1 MDDTKKNNLLSSFI
15 NLINKNLKIL
25 ISLSIMIL
33 IFFAILQY
41 YFYYKNQN
49 ILNSSIHYNKTKLL
63 DSEIDFLSQ
72 MNLISKNNNFYS
84 ILADL
89 EIINS
94 NFDNKNF
101 EDAYSNYLQI
111 FKNNN
116 LNSNTIKS
124 SIAISS
130 SYRLFEKIDNLKI
143 INLLSFVDDNLI
155 EYNGH
160 KLEILYLIAINEN
173 NSTKSNNLF
182 DEIMNDKNISLKIK
196 DRVKSINEYKKY
208 K

>member
-1 MDDTKKNNLLSSFI
+1 M
-15 NLINKNLKIL
+15 
-25 ISLSIMIL
+25 
-33 IFFAILQY
+33 
-41 YFYYKNQN
+41 
-49 ILNSSIHYNKTKLL
+49 
-63 DSEIDFLSQ
+63 
-72 MNLISKNNNFYS
+72 ISKNNNFYS